1 MATFQKITVVAPY
14 ALTLPTI
21 GDLLKG
27 DPNPFY
33 PLVLFMND
41 AVANQKRFTND
52 GVMYT
57 WNAEVILEMFS
68 VGLATLITGNG
79 GDILSLPFFF
89 VIDLTAQAPDRLK
102 QSNDQGQL
110 IAMTWQ
116 EFFDSTT
123 TSAATIIRGVAYIGT
138 NVFTGNYLPASE
150 ALAMGVTLKTLP
162 EIQALQAAEPDVDP

>member
-1 MATFQKITVVAPY
+1 
-14 ALTLPTI
+14 
-21 GDLLKG
+21 
-27 DPNPFY
+27 
-33 PLVLFMND
+33 
-41 AVANQKRFTND
+41 
-52 GVMYT
+52 
-57 WNAEVILEMFS
+57 LEMFS

-89 VIDLTAQAPDRLK
+89 DIDLTAQAPDRLK

-123 TSAATIIRGVAYIGT
+123 TNAATIIGGVVYIGT

-150 ALAMGVTLKTLP
+150 ALALGVTLKTLP